1 MKKLAFLVL
10 LVLGHW
16 SLTSAQKPAAED
28 DFYQLRTLPIP
39 ENVVLEVG
47 GLVPLPDGRLAVS
60 TRRGEI
66 WLVDN
71 PYMKGGSQPHYK
83 RFASG
88 LHEILGLNYKDGS
101 FYCAARGELTK
112 ITDDDGDGRADRYEA
127 IAQLPITGNYHEYS
141 YGPLFDKDG
150 NMVVSLNVAWVGY
163 GASLAPW
170 RGWMIKVT
178 PEGKIIPWAAGLRS
192 PAGIN
197 MNREGDL
204 FFAENQ
210 GDWVGSGKVTHLRQG
225 DFAGHAR
232 SLRWSGEPG
241 SPVKLKYEDV
251 PNTGAP
257 IAEICK
263 TIPGYKFP
271 AVWFPHTLMGISTAD
286 MIEDTTGGAFGPFN
300 GQYFVAD
307 QGHSKVMRMFLEKV
321 NGEYQGA
328 CFPFREGWESGLLR
342 LRWGLD
348 GSLFGG
354 MTSRGWSSTGKEN
367 YGVQRLVWTGKMPF
381 EMKAIRAM
389 PDGFE
394 IEFTKPVDRA
404 TATDTANYSVSGF
417 TYKYHS
423 SYGSPIVNNQPCPI
437 RGIVLSDD
445 GLRARLVVDGLRDH
459 YIHEVRAEGVK
470 AASGESLLHPVGY
483 YTLNAIPTGEK
494 LVLTASTNPHAGH
507 SMGMGNGGATASA
520 KTTLPSSGKPSLKA
534 PVAAAR
540 KSAKRVTDMPS
551 NWLNGPDQTVSIG
564 TKPGL
569 KFDTE
574 TVQVKAGAKVKWT
587 FNNNDDMTHN
597 CVLVAPGT
605 ADAVGNQAIKLGL
618 KGSQMDYVPSTPNV
632 LYHTALLQPQSSET
646 IYFTAPD
653 QPGEYTFVCTY
664 PGHHTLM
671 QGKLKVVK

>member
-1 MKKLAFLVL
+1 MKKLAFLPL
-10 LVLGHW
+10 LLSAFCV
-16 SLTSAQKPAAED
+16 TAQKPATEE
-28 DFYQLRTLPIP
+28 DFYALRTLPIP

-66 WLVDN
+66 WMVDN
-71 PYMKGGSQPHYK
+71 PYLKNGSQPHFK

-141 YGPLFDKDG
+141 YGPLFDKEG

-163 GASLAPW
+163 GASLAKW
-170 RGWMIKVT
+170 RGWMIKIT
-178 PEGKIIPWAAGLRS
+178 PEGKIEPWAAGLRS

-197 MNREGDL
+197 INHEGDL

-210 GDWVGSGKVTHLRQG
+210 GDWVGSGKVTHLRKG

-232 SLRWSGEPG
+232 SLAWSGEPD
-241 SPVKLKYEDV
+241 SPLKLKYADV

-263 TIPGYKFP
+263 TIPGYKYP
-271 AVWFPHTLMGISTAD
+271 AVWLPHSLMGISTAD
-286 MIEDTTGGAFGPFN
+286 MLEDETNGTFGPFA

-307 QGHSKVMRMFLEKV
+307 QGHSKVMRMFMEKV

-342 LRWGLD
+342 LRWGID

-367 YGVQRLVWTGKMPF
+367 YGVQRLVWTGRMPF

-394 IEFTKPVDRA
+394 VEFTKPADQA
-404 TATDTANYSVSGF
+404 TALDTANYSISGF

-423 SYGSPIVNNQPCPI
+423 TYGSPIVNNQSCPI
-437 RGIVLSDD
+437 RGIVLSAD
-445 GLRARLVVDGLRDH
+445 GLKARLVVDGLRDH
-459 YIHEVRAEGVK
+459 YIHELRVEGVK
-470 AASGESLLHPVGY
+470 ASSGENLLHPVGY
-483 YTLNAIPTGEK
+483 YTLNAIPSGEK
-494 LVLTASTNPHAGH
+494 LVLTASTSPAPPMNHAGH
-507 SMGMGNGGATASA
+507 GMASTKKA
-520 KTTLPSSGKPSLKA
+520 PTSSGEISTKT
-534 PVAAAR
+534 PVAAIR
-540 KSAKRVTDMPS
+540 KTPKRVTAQPS
-551 NWLNGPDQTVSIG
+551 NWLNGPDQVVTIG

-569 KFDTE
+569 KFDVE
-574 TVQVKAGAKVKWT
+574 KVEVKVGAKLKWI
-587 FNNNDDMTHN
+587 FQNNDDMTHN
-597 CVLVAPGT
+597 CVIVAPG
-605 ADAVGNQAIKLGL
+605 AVDAVGMQAIQLGL
-618 KGSQMDYVPSTPNV
+618 KGSQLEYVPNSPNV
-632 LYHTALLQPQSSET
+632 LFHTGLLQPESSET

-653 QPGEYTFVCTY
+653 KPGEYTFVCTY

-671 QGKLKVVK
+671 QGRLRVVK